1 MTLANQ
7 TTPEQ
12 ANLRGLEIDK
22 VVKAVTFTEYV
33 FKSLCQVSSTKADSF
48 RWYRKTNAATTLSAT
63 SPSVT
68 ANTAFMANPAHLES
82 DVTRN
87 TGYVQEY
94 KVSGLISEM
103 DIESDD
109 IDILALQIMDLTRVV
124 IRDVD
129 TRIWNVITN
138 NRAYSGLATEPNLVT
153 TSGAWTDGSSNP
165 IRDILQARKA
175 IRVSGGYVTQEP
187 VLVLSPTD
195 EANLISWLV
204 FAKGSSVPNLSSR
217 LAEGGNRL
225 LEVAGVP
232 IRVSDNVTADYAVM
246 LIPQVSCLWKSFKDT
261 TTEITRYPGRG
272 TEILV
277 HEIGE
282 AVLQNPKS
290 VCLISNTQ

>member
-33 FKSLCQVSSTKADSF
+33 FKSLCLISSTSSDSF

-63 SPSVT
+63 APAYTS
-68 ANTAFMANPAHLES
+68 NTAFMANPTHLES
-82 DVTRN
+82 DVTRL
-87 TGYVQEY
+87 TGYVKEY

-109 IDILALQIMDLTRVV
+109 FDILALEVMDLTRVI

-129 TRIWNVITN
+129 TRIWDVITN
-138 NRAYSGLATEPNLVT
+138 SRVHSGLSTEPNLVT
-153 TSGAWTDGSSNP
+153 TSGAWTDGASNP

-175 IRVSGGYVTQEP
+175 IRVSGGYVTQNP

-195 EANLISWLV
+195 EANLISYLV
-204 FAKGSSVPNLSSR
+204 FAKGSSIPNLSSS
-217 LAEGGNRL
+217 LAGNGRI
-225 LEVAGVP
+225 LELAGIP

-246 LIPQVSCLWKSFKDT
+246 LIPQVSCTWKSFKDT
-261 TTEITRYPGRG
+261 TTETTRYAGRG

-290 VCLISNTQ
+290 VCIISNTQ